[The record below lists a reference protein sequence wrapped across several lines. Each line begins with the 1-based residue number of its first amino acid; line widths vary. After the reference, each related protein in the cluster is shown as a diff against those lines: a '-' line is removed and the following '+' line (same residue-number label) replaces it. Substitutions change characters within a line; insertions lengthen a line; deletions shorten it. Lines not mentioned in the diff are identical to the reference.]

1 MTAKETSDRPG
12 TGRSERGGDWLLY
25 GAYGY
30 TGRLLAAEA
39 IRRGHR
45 PILAGRDVE
54 KLHAL
59 RDSLREEPGF
69 SSEAGSVPSGALPL
83 RVFPLDDS
91 QALRD
96 GLVGVSAVLN
106 AAGPFV
112 ETGAPM
118 MEGCLAAGAHYLDI
132 GGEVPS
138 LERAFALDAE
148 ARERGVIFMPAVGMD
163 VIPTDAAAALLAA
176 ALPSARSL
184 ELAIHSPGRP
194 SAGTLQSIVEGVP
207 GGILVRRGGRLVS
220 ASPGRRG
227 FRRTIDFGPETGTGP
242 MAGRLGGRRP
252 VGPYTW
258 GDLATAWRTTGIGDI
273 TCYQTAPRHQL
284 RLLPAALPL
293 LQILFRRGRVRRF
306 LRSRIARGSAGPSA
320 RERRE
325 GRVRVWGR
333 VEDGDGASAEVVL
346 EIPEGYRFTALA
358 GIRALESV
366 LELTGEVAGTLTPA
380 GALGVEWVLGLPEV
394 EVVREPDLR

>member
-1 MTAKETSDRPG
+1 MTATESSDRPG
-12 TGRSERGGDWLLY
+12 AGSDVEGSNWLLY

-45 PILAGRDVE
+45 PILAGRDAE
-54 KLHAL
+54 KLHVL
-59 RDSLREEPGF
+59 RDSLYEEHGR
-69 SSEAGSVPSGALPL
+69 SDEAKRDRDLPV
-83 RVFPLDDS
+83 RVFPLDDPD
-91 QALRD
+91 ALRA
-96 GLVGVSAVLN
+96 GLIDVSAVLH

-112 ETGAPM
+112 ATGPPM
-118 MEGCLAAGAHYLDI
+118 MDACLAAGVHYLDI
-132 GGEVPS
+132 SGEIPP
-138 LERAFALDAE
+138 LEHAFSLDAE
-148 ARERGVIFMPAVGMD
+148 ARDRGVIFMPAVGMD
-163 VIPTDAAAALLAA
+163 VIPGDGAAALLIA
-176 ALPSARSL
+176 ALPSAGSL

-207 GGILVRRGGRLVS
+207 GGILARRGGRLVS
-220 ASPGRRG
+220 ANPGRRG
-227 FRRTIDFGPETGTGP
+227 FRRSIDFGPETGSGP
-242 MAGRLGGRRP
+242 MAGRLGGHRA

-258 GDLATAWRTTGIGDI
+258 GDLATAWRTSGIDDI
-273 TCYQTAPRHQL
+273 TCYLTAPRTQL
-284 RLLPAALPL
+284 RLLPIALPL

-306 LRSRIARGSAGPSA
+306 LRSRIARGSPGPTA

-333 VEDGDGASAEVVL
+333 VEDGDGASAQVIL

-366 LELTGEVAGTLTPA
+366 LELGGEVAGTLTPA
-380 GALGVEWVLGLPEV
+380 GALGAEWVLGLPEV
-394 EVVREPDLR
+394 EVVREPALH